1 MAKKNSHGVL
11 QTGGEVMME
20 NGDQNHSSIHAQG
33 TMADNGSVII
43 GDDLPSLKEVTN
55 GNGGTLIVTN
65 DGGG

>member
-1 MAKKNSHGVL
+1 
-11 QTGGEVMME
+11 MME